1 MCSITATTSN
11 ASYFGFCTPC
21 YINPK
26 TCKNLTFSLKQQT
39 KVVVFAANNKLRN
52 WDQMEL
58 KFDKLIHENPKLT
71 LAKIKDGK
79 SNTEHDKGNRP
90 KEPLVKAPNVILWK
104 STTFDDSDVGSK
116 MSSSLSLK
124 PNLSLQMGK
133 EDDKERFS
141 RMVLVSNLEPLIKNN
156 EVETAVNIK
165 ESTCQTEKVDQAY
178 VDHKRPKNLDSTSET
193 GKVAATD
200 PDQSQK
206 RRDIAA
212 EPVSEPSPDATL
224 QGRPKRSLGQPVKEI
239 FGVGGRNTKVESLIP
254 YFATSENLLPGM
266 FMKDDEETDWK
277 RAQDMIKTTG
287 RGEVELISCS
297 TQGFVVSF
305 GCLIGFLPYR
315 HLATKWKF
323 LAFESWLRA
332 KGFDPAT
339 YKKSLGVVGNFDA
352 TSVDREKI
360 EGEISS
366 NMKLEDLFAT
376 YNQEKLAY
384 LSTFVGQKIKVN
396 VILADIESRKL
407 IFSVKPKEQEESIQR
422 KRNLMA
428 KLKVGCLVT
437 CCITKISY
445 FGIFVEIE
453 GVPALI
459 HQTEVSWDAT
469 SNPAS
474 SFKIGQVVEAKV
486 HQLDFSL
493 ERICL
498 SLKEITPD
506 PLTESFEAVIGHNA
520 VLDGTIDADQP
531 ENEWAD
537 LDSLIKGLQSYEGIE
552 LVTKGRFF
560 LSPGLTL
567 AFQVY
572 MVSLFKNQ
580 YKLLVRAGNKVQEVM
595 VQTWLDTE
603 EMKHAILLCYKRI
616 DN

>member
-11 ASYFGFCTPC
+11 ASYFGFCNPC

-39 KVVVFAANNKLRN
+39 KVVVFAADNKLRN

-71 LAKIKDGK
+71 LAKIKGRK
-79 SNTEHDKGNRP
+79 SNTEHDKEKRP
-90 KEPLVKAPNVILWK
+90 KEPLDKAPNVILWK
-104 STTFDDSDVGSK
+104 STTFNDSDVGSK

-178 VDHKRPKNLDSTSET
+178 GDHKRPKNLDSTSET

-206 RRDIAA
+206 RRDIVA

-224 QGRPKRSLGQPVKEI
+224 QGRPERLLGQPMKEM
-239 FGVGGRNTKVESLIP
+239 FGIGGRNTKVASLIP
-254 YFATSENLLPGM
+254 YFAASENLLPGM

-323 LAFESWLRA
+323 LAFESWLRV

-352 TSVDREKI
+352 TSVDPEKI
-360 EGEISS
+360 EGEISPQIE
-366 NMKLEDLFAT
+366 LEDLIAT
-376 YNQEKLAY
+376 YNKEKLAY

-396 VILADIESRKL
+396 VILADRESRKL

-428 KLKVGCLVT
+428 KLKVGYLVT

-445 FGIFVEIE
+445 FGIFVKIE

-493 ERICL
+493 ERIYL

-560 LSPGLTL
+560 FSPGLTP

-580 YKLLVRAGNKVQEVM
+580 YKLLARAGNKVQEVM

-603 EMKHAILLCYKRI
+603 EVKHAILLCYKRI
-616 DN
+616 E